1 MSYTFSMSFVPLHLS
16 SGFSYLQSGLV
27 CEKIPLLAKKL
38 GYEYVGLCDYGT
50 LSGYAPFTHACAYGG
65 IKPIYGMDAIT
76 GEGIFS
82 IFVKNEPGYRNLLKL
97 TLLASEGK
105 LTLADLKKAT
115 DGLIYVLPLESY
127 PLKADLVARPEEAAP
142 KLAALLQGLPEA
154 YLGIPYLPED
164 PDLLIG
170 LRAFAASHSYPTVAF
185 PKISYEKSSDAIVLA
200 IVSAIQHH
208 ETLEKKEEEGT
219 AYWLPVDEAIKAF
232 TEEER
237 NNSELIAKSSTFNF
251 IEKRGS
257 LLHFVNDEGLS
268 SEDYLRKLTL
278 AGLQKRQPTEPKDY
292 RERLDYELSV
302 IDKMGYA
309 DYFLIVSDYV
319 NWAKDHGV
327 SVGPGRGSGA
337 GSLVSYCLG
346 IVEADPIRFNLLF
359 ERFLNPERQ
368 SMPDIDVDFSDINRE
383 KVVQHLQDKYGKERV
398 GHVLTTQTIGAKE
411 ALRDIARVYG
421 YETREV
427 DIIIDTID
435 DDSLSLREDYKKS
448 PQFKKLIDSDK
459 YYLSIVSL
467 ASKIEGL
474 PRQAGLHAAGIVLN
488 DEPLPDVLPVSDS
501 QGVGYVA
508 CLEKDYL
515 EEQGFLKMDLLGLKN
530 LTTIDTCLRLIQES
544 QGKTLTYAD
553 LPYEDAQAIALIKA
567 GRTMGLFQLESSGMK
582 RAIREVQ
589 PSSFEDVAAL
599 LALFR
604 PGPME
609 SLPSYARRKNG
620 LEKVS
625 YLSPELEPI
634 LKNTYG
640 IIVYQEQIMQ
650 IVRAMAGFSYGQAD
664 LFRRA
669 ISKKNAEK
677 LAALKDNF
685 IQGCLANGKDKAVA
699 EKVYALIY
707 KFADYGFN
715 RSHAVSYAVLTCE
728 MAYLKSRFP
737 KEFYCAIL
745 DGMSPGE
752 AKFKDVLSE
761 IKALGLRMAVP
772 DINRSSRG
780 FKVDGEAIR
789 FPLDAIKSLQSNFIE
804 ALLDERQE
812 NGLYRDLFDFASRSK
827 PGGLTLTTLVR
838 LIDAG
843 ALDSLCPSRASLRAT
858 AGAAMSYAEMM
869 FGESGQEA
877 LLAIGIEKPAMV
889 ASQDDL
895 RIALSAE
902 YEALGIMVSGSPL
915 SFYAAK
921 LKERAITPL
930 GEIDEAMGEI
940 TTAGIVK
947 SLRAITTRKGSQMAF
962 LELYDEVSERS
973 FILFSEA
980 YAACYSLLKTDAIVV
995 IQCHKDNRQ
1004 EGSYLVD
1011 GATSVGE

>member
-1 MSYTFSMSFVPLHLS
+1 
-16 SGFSYLQSGLV
+16 
-27 CEKIPLLAKKL
+27 
-38 GYEYVGLCDYGT
+38 
-50 LSGYAPFTHACAYGG
+50 
-65 IKPIYGMDAIT
+65 
-76 GEGIFS
+76 
-82 IFVKNEPGYRNLLKL
+82 
-97 TLLASEGK
+97 
-105 LTLADLKKAT
+105 
-115 DGLIYVLPLESY
+115 
-127 PLKADLVARPEEAAP
+127 
-142 KLAALLQGLPEA
+142 
-154 YLGIPYLPED
+154 
-164 PDLLIG
+164 
-170 LRAFAASHSYPTVAF
+170 
-185 PKISYEKSSDAIVLA
+185 
-200 IVSAIQHH
+200 
-208 ETLEKKEEEGT
+208 
-219 AYWLPVDEAIKAF
+219 
-232 TEEER
+232 
-237 NNSELIAKSSTFNF
+237 
-251 IEKRGS
+251 
-257 LLHFVNDEGLS
+257 
-268 SEDYLRKLTL
+268 
-278 AGLQKRQPTEPKDY
+278 
-292 RERLDYELSV
+292 
-302 IDKMGYA
+302 
-309 DYFLIVSDYV
+309 
-319 NWAKDHGV
+319 
-327 SVGPGRGSGA
+327 
-337 GSLVSYCLG
+337 
-346 IVEADPIRFNLLF
+346 
-359 ERFLNPERQ
+359 
-368 SMPDIDVDFSDINRE
+368 
-383 KVVQHLQDKYGKERV
+383 
-398 GHVLTTQTIGAKE
+398 
-411 ALRDIARVYG
+411 
-421 YETREV
+421 
-427 DIIIDTID
+427 
-435 DDSLSLREDYKKS
+435 LREDYKKS
-448 PQFKKLIDSDK
+448 PPFKKLIDSDK
-459 YYLSIVSL
+459 YYLAIVSL

-488 DEPLPDVLPVSDS
+488 DQPLPDVLPVSDS

-530 LTTIDTCLRLIQES
+530 LTTIDTCLALIEAS
-544 QGKTLTYAD
+544 EGITLTYAD
-553 LPYEDAQAIALIKA
+553 LPYEDPKAIAIIKE

-677 LAALKDNF
+677 LAALKDSF
-685 IQGCLANGKDKAVA
+685 LQGCLAEGKDKAVA

-737 KEFYCAIL
+737 REFYCAIL
-745 DGMSPGE
+745 DGMSPSE

-772 DINRSSRG
+772 DVNRSTRG

-789 FPLDAIKSLQSNFIE
+789 FPLDAIKGLQSNFHN
-804 ALLDERQE
+804 ALLDERKE
-812 NGLYRDLFDFASRSK
+812 NGPYQDLFDFASRAK
-827 PGGLTLTTLVR
+827 PGGLTLPTLVK

-858 AGAAMSYAEMM
+858 APAAMSYAEMM

-877 LLAIGIEKPAMV
+877 LLAIGLEKPALV
-889 ASQDDL
+889 TSGDDP
-895 RIALSAE
+895 RINLAAE
-902 YEALGIMVSGSPL
+902 YEALGLMVSGSPL

-921 LKERAITPL
+921 LKEMAITPL
-930 GEIDEAMGEI
+930 GEVPDSAGEVE
-940 TTAGIVK
+940 TAGIVK
-947 SLRAITTRKGSQMAF
+947 SIRVITTKKGSQMAF
-962 LELYDEVSERS
+962 LELYDEVSELS

-980 YAACYSLLKTDAIVV
+980 YTACYSVLKADALVV
-995 IQCHKDNRQ
+995 VKCHKDNRK

-1011 GATSVGE
+1011 GATSLGD

>member
-1 MSYTFSMSFVPLHLS
+1 MSFVPLHLY

-27 CEKIPLLAKKL
+27 CEKIPVLAKKL
-38 GYEYVGLCDYGT
+38 GYESVGLCDCGT
-50 LSGYAPFTHACAYGG
+50 LSGYAPFTHACGYAG
-65 IKPIYGMDAIT
+65 IKPVYGMDAIT
-76 GEGIFS
+76 SEGVFS
-82 IFVKNEPGYRNLLKL
+82 LFVQSEQGYRNLLKL

-105 LTLADLKKAT
+105 LTLPDLKKAT
-115 DGLIYVLPLESY
+115 AGLTYVLPLESY
-127 PLKADLVARPEEAAP
+127 PFKADLVSHPEMAAP
-142 KLAALLQGLPEA
+142 RLAALLQGLPEV
-154 YLGIPYLPED
+154 YLGIPYFPED
-164 PDLLIG
+164 PELLKG
-170 LRAFAASHSYPTVAF
+170 LRAFAAAHSYKTVAF
-185 PKISYEKSSDAIVLA
+185 PKIIYEKPADAIVLA

-219 AYWLPVDEAIKAF
+219 AYWLSVEEAIKSF

-237 NNSELIAKSSTFNF
+237 NASEAIAKSAAFSF

-257 LLHFVNDEGLS
+257 LLHFANDEGLS

-278 AGLQKRQPTEPKDY
+278 AGLKKRQPTEPPDY
-292 RERLDYELSV
+292 LERIDYELSV

-421 YETREV
+421 YEPREV
-427 DIIIDTID
+427 DIIIDTIVD
-435 DDSLSLREDYKKS
+435 DALSLREDYKKS

-530 LTTIDTCLRLIQES
+530 LTTIDTCLALIEAS
-544 QGKTLTYAD
+544 EGTKLTYAD
-553 LPYEDAQAIALIKA
+553 LPYEDPKAIALIKE

-609 SLPSYARRKNG
+609 SIPSYARRKNG
-620 LEKVS
+620 LEKVA

-650 IVRAMAGFSYGQAD
+650 IARAMAGFSYGQAD

-677 LAALKDNF
+677 LAALKDSF
-685 IQGCLANGKDKAVA
+685 LQGCLANGKDRAVA

-737 KEFYCAIL
+737 REFYCAIL
-745 DGMSPGE
+745 DGMSPSE

-772 DINRSSRG
+772 DANRSTRG
-780 FKVDGEAIR
+780 FRVDGEAIR
-789 FPLDAIKSLQSNFIE
+789 FPLDAIKSLQSNFLN
-804 ALLDERQE
+804 ALLDERKE
-812 NGLYRDLFDFASRSK
+812 NGPYQDLFDFAARAK
-827 PGGLTLTTLVR
+827 HGGLTLPALVR

-843 ALDSLCPSRASLRAT
+843 ALDGLCPSRASLRAT
-858 AGAAMSYAEMM
+858 APAAMSYAEMM

-889 ASQDDL
+889 INSDDP
-895 RIALSAE
+895 RINLAAE
-902 YEALGIMVSGSPL
+902 YEALGLMVSGSPL
-915 SFYAAK
+915 SFYAAR
-921 LKERAITPL
+921 LKEMKITPL
-930 GEIDEAMGEI
+930 GEVPDLTGEVE
-940 TTAGIVK
+940 TAGIVK
-947 SLRAITTRKGSQMAF
+947 SIRAITTKKGSQMAF
-962 LELYDEVSERS
+962 LELYDEVSELS

-980 YAACYSLLKTDAIVV
+980 YTACYSVLKADAIVV
-995 IQCHKDNRQ
+995 VKCHKDNRK

-1011 GATSVGE
+1011 GATSLGE